1 MTSLTQQMEQLQQQ
15 QEILAHKIKE
25 EKKRER
31 EREENPLGVL
41 NNYIVQDLERL
52 SWYMKQ
58 IGWREIKI
66 VTMGIFVIH
75 NQDLKLSLKY
85 LKNKMLVLL
94 NWKKC
99 FSISDI
105 KMFLNSSR
113 DHLSLCFFHILVGTI
128 V

>member
-31 EREENPLGVL
+31 ERGENPLGVL

-58 IGWREIKI
+58 NWMERNKDCHNGYICNTQPRFEVIFEIFKK
-66 VTMGIFVIH
+66 
-75 NQDLKLSLKY
+75 QDARIAELE
-85 LKNKMLVLL
+85 KMLL
-94 NWKKC
+94 NK
-99 FSISDI
+99 
-105 KMFLNSSR
+105 
-113 DHLSLCFFHILVGTI
+113 
-128 V
+128 